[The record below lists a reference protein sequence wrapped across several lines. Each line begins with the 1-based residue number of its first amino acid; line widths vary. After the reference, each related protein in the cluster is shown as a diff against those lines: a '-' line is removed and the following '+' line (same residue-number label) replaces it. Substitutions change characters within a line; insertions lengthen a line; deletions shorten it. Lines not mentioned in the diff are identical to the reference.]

1 MIRLYTGLCFTRKNR
16 ERMKTK
22 MTLHNMHFYAFHGVM
37 PHERIVG
44 GEYRVTLHL
53 EADFSAACTSDQ
65 LEDTLNYA
73 GLYDLVKSEME
84 TPSQLIEHL
93 AGRIHTSIRERYPQI
108 AQLSV
113 TVAKLDPPVGG
124 RMEAAEITLTG

>member
-1 MIRLYTGLCFTRKNR
+1 
-16 ERMKTK
+16 MKTK

-124 RMEAAEITLTG
+124 RMEAAEITLTS